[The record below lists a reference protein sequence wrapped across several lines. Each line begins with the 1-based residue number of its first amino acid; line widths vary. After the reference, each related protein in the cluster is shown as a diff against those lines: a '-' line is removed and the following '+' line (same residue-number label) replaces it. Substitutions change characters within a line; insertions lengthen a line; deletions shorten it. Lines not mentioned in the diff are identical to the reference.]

1 MFYDGSHRFNIWTK
15 VYKSNILLFFSDEF
29 SKLWKDLRNIYISN
43 KSNSKEVGND
53 ENTGVPAVLNFVG
66 LVEIQRNEDGDRR
79 DDKDNLRLFI
89 LLFSQKKGKFGNLLP
104 VVRKLM
110 ILLNRSENRDKDNKL
125 KTAWNQLSSG
135 DIFVHLFDFKILYIV
150 IALFLILSDYMN
162 VWIELRFH
170 SKI

>member
-1 MFYDGSHRFNIWTK
+1 M
-15 VYKSNILLFFSDEF
+15 YKSNILLFFSDEF

-125 KTAWNQLSSG
+125 KTA
-135 DIFVHLFDFKILYIV
+135 
-150 IALFLILSDYMN
+150 
-162 VWIELRFH
+162 
-170 SKI
+170 